1 MDGNKMFKTVNT
13 SDISE
18 VLVNPT
24 TITLDVTV
32 KKLLDGLKII
42 RQESYNA
49 EILRLVRELLEIKM
63 KGVL

>member
-1 MDGNKMFKTVNT
+1 MFQTVNT

-24 TITLDVTV
+24 TITSDVTV

-63 KGVL
+63 KGVP

>member
-1 MDGNKMFKTVNT
+1 MFKLVNT

-42 RQESYNA
+42 RQESYNE
-49 EILRLVRELLEIKM
+49 EILRLVRELQEIKM
-63 KGVL
+63 KGVP

>member
-1 MDGNKMFKTVNT
+1 MDGNKMFQTVNT

-24 TITLDVTV
+24 TITSDVTV

-49 EILRLVRELLEIKM
+49 EILRLVRELQEIKM
-63 KGVL
+63 KGVP

>member
-1 MDGNKMFKTVNT
+1 MFQTVNT

-63 KGVL
+63 KGVP

>member
-1 MDGNKMFKTVNT
+1 MAGNKMFKPVNT
-13 SDISE
+13 SDISD

-32 KKLLDGLKII
+32 KKLLDRLKII

-49 EILRLVRELLEIKM
+49 EILRLVRELLELKM
-63 KGVL
+63 KEVP

>member
-1 MDGNKMFKTVNT
+1 MFKPVNT
-13 SDISE
+13 SDISD

-32 KKLLDGLKII
+32 KKLLDRLKII

>member
-1 MDGNKMFKTVNT
+1 MFQTVNT

>member
-1 MDGNKMFKTVNT
+1 MFQTVNT

-24 TITLDVTV
+24 TITSDVTV

-42 RQESYNA
+42 RHESYNA
-49 EILRLVRELLEIKM
+49 EILRLVRELQEIN
-63 KGVL
+63 

>member
-1 MDGNKMFKTVNT
+1 MDGNKIFKPVNT

-18 VLVNPT
+18 ILVNPT

>member
-1 MDGNKMFKTVNT
+1 MFKLVNT

-32 KKLLDGLKII
+32 KKLLDGLEII
-42 RQESYNA
+42 RQESYNE
-49 EILRLVRELLEIKM
+49 EILRLVRELQEIKM

>member
-1 MDGNKMFKTVNT
+1 MFKPVNT

>member
-1 MDGNKMFKTVNT
+1 MFQTVNT

-24 TITLDVTV
+24 TITLDITV

>member
-1 MDGNKMFKTVNT
+1 MDGNKIFKPVNT

-42 RQESYNA
+42 RQESYNE
-49 EILRLVRELLEIKM
+49 EILRLVRELQEIKM

>member
-1 MDGNKMFKTVNT
+1 MDGNKIFKPVNT

-18 VLVNPT
+18 ILVNPT

-49 EILRLVRELLEIKM
+49 EILRLVRELLEIRM

>member
-1 MDGNKMFKTVNT
+1 MFKPVNT

-24 TITLDVTV
+24 TITSDVTV

-63 KGVL
+63 KGVP

>member
-1 MDGNKMFKTVNT
+1 MDGNKMFQTVNT

-24 TITLDVTV
+24 TITSDVTV

-63 KGVL
+63 KGVP

>member
-1 MDGNKMFKTVNT
+1 MDSNKMFKLVNT

-42 RQESYNA
+42 RQESYNE
-49 EILRLVRELLEIKM
+49 EILRLVRELQEIKM
-63 KGVL
+63 KGVP

>member
-1 MDGNKMFKTVNT
+1 MLKPVNT
-13 SDISE
+13 SEISD

-49 EILRLVRELLEIKM
+49 EILRLVRELLKLEM
-63 KGVL
+63 KGEP

>member
-1 MDGNKMFKTVNT
+1 MFQTVNT

-24 TITLDVTV
+24 TITSDVTV

-49 EILRLVRELLEIKM
+49 EILRLVRELQEIKM
-63 KGVL
+63 KGVP

>member
-1 MDGNKMFKTVNT
+1 MFKPVNT
-13 SDISE
+13 SDISD

-32 KKLLDGLKII
+32 KKLLDRLKII

-49 EILRLVRELLEIKM
+49 EILRLVRELLELKM
-63 KGVL
+63 KEVP

>member
-1 MDGNKMFKTVNT
+1 MDGNKMFQTVNT

>member
-1 MDGNKMFKTVNT
+1 MFQTVNT

-42 RQESYNA
+42 RHESYNA

-63 KGVL
+63 KGVP

>member
-1 MDGNKMFKTVNT
+1 MDGNKIFKPVNT

-18 VLVNPT
+18 ILVNPT
-24 TITLDVTV
+24 TITPDVTV

-63 KGVL
+63 KGVP

>member
-1 MDGNKMFKTVNT
+1 MFKPVNT

-63 KGVL
+63 KGDP

>member
-1 MDGNKMFKTVNT
+1 MDSNKMFKLVNT

-42 RQESYNA
+42 RQESYNE
-49 EILRLVRELLEIKM
+49 EILRLVRELQEIKM

>member
-1 MDGNKMFKTVNT
+1 MDGNKIFKPVNT

-18 VLVNPT
+18 TLVNPT

-63 KGVL
+63 KGVP

>member
-1 MDGNKMFKTVNT
+1 MDGNKMFQTVNT

-24 TITLDVTV
+24 TITSDVTV